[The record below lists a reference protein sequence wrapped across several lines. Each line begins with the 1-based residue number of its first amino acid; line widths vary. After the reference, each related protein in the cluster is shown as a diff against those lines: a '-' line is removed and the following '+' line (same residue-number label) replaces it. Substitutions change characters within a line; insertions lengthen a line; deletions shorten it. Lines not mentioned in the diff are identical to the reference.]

1 MEEDSSGVEGDVV
14 AVVPPSSGSDLIPDR
29 DSDQSCVVELVSDG
43 LRKHHHSA
51 NDGQPQGTILD
62 KVLALSISGFAR
74 EVEPRNQDNGTDEN
88 GGYFPC
94 SFARDVDV
102 CSTTGDDRQDDAGCA
117 SGTNNGG
124 NGSKSLT
131 QGASHGT
138 LAHRFTSTI

>member
-1 MEEDSSGVEGDVV
+1 MLRVVVVTTDDVTREEAMLVMLAAEKAETEVGGILARAD
-14 AVVPPSSGSDLIPDR
+14 ARRKR
-29 DSDQSCVVELVSDG
+29 DCFE
-43 LRKHHHSA
+43 
-51 NDGQPQGTILD
+51 
-62 KVLALSISGFAR
+62 
-74 EVEPRNQDNGTDEN
+74 RNQDNGTDEN

-94 SFARDVDV
+94 SFARDVDI